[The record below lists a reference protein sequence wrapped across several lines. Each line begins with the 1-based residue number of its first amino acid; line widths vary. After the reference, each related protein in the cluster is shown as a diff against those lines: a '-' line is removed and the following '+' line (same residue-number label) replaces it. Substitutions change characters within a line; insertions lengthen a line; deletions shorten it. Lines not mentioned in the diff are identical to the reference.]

1 MFFLSI
7 LRPVLLPLT
16 AIFLSALL
24 TWSGCT
30 SRQESEIPVSSSDTV
45 TIPEPD
51 NASKDELFLLVEQE
65 ETAIHRGDLILV
77 NPAISYQFPEQSLLL
92 PVCDNKSSSYFV
104 RSTDLL
110 LAPNALTAL
119 NTMMDDFLAQGGSK
133 TVNLVAG
140 WRSAETQQH
149 LFDQSTERN
158 GGDHARQYVA
168 LPGHSEHHTGLA
180 VDLSLYF
187 SDGTSADF
195 DGTGAYRW
203 IVEHCQH
210 YGLILRYAEDKQL
223 LTGIAHEPWHFRYV
237 GIPHAEAMT
246 ALGLCL
252 EEYINLL
259 RNYPFQGTHLFL
271 DSTAGQ
277 YEVWFEQG
285 SDVHLPVEGSYTV
298 SGNNVDG
305 LIVTRKLTASGLSD
319 E

>member
-7 LRPVLLPLT
+7 LRPFFLPLT
-16 AIFLSALL
+16 AVFLSALL
-24 TWSGCT
+24 TWSGCAA
-30 SRQESEIPVSSSDTV
+30 RREPELPVSSSDTV
-45 TIPEPD
+45 TVPAPDSVPE
-51 NASKDELFLLVEQE
+51 DELFLLVEQE

-77 NPAISYQFPEQSLLL
+77 NPTVSYQFPEQPLLL
-92 PVCDNKSSSYFV
+92 PVCDNKSSSYLV

-110 LAPNALTAL
+110 LAPHALTAL
-119 NTMMDDFLAQGGSK
+119 NTMMDDFLSQGGSK

-149 LFDQSTERN
+149 LLEQSAERN
-158 GGDHARQYVA
+158 GVDHARQYVA

-180 VDLSLYF
+180 ADLSLYF

-195 DGTGAYRW
+195 DGTGAYQW
-203 IVEHCQH
+203 IVEQCQH
-210 YGLILRYAEDKQL
+210 YGLILRYAEDKQS

-252 EEYINLL
+252 EEYIDLL
-259 RNYPFQGTHLFL
+259 RSYPFHGTHLFL

-305 LIVTRKLTASGLSD
+305 LIVTRKLTASGVSH